1 MVRYICLNNSLCDLF
16 YFNLFLSLLQIKK
29 IQLADCFLL
38 YGGGGGGFTDPT
50 CKILGILY
58 LVLNPKTCIR
68 NPV

>member
-1 MVRYICLNNSLCDLF
+1 VF
-16 YFNLFLSLLQIKK
+16 FWGW
-29 IQLADCFLL
+29 
-38 YGGGGGGFTDPT
+38 GGGGYTDPT

>member
-38 YGGGGGGFTDPT
+38 YGGGG
-50 CKILGILY
+50 LY
-58 LVLNPKTCIR
+58 
-68 NPV
+68 

>member
-38 YGGGGGGFTDPT
+38 YGGGGGV
-50 CKILGILY
+50 ILIL
-58 LVLNPKTCIR
+58 
-68 NPV
+68 PVKFLGYSTLF